1 MCTVNWKIKVSIVP
15 SIYTEIMF
23 FPIVFC
29 NVKTSYYYAE
39 NHPPFKKKHIIL
51 RIISMNDCFS
61 IASLHIIMQ
70 RTPPFKKKKTKQENM
85 SFREF
90 CSMNDCFSIPSWYK
104 ENNFFVHPQS
114 VLLYFIWVC
123 IEWIQSYF
131 PKDYLQ
137 SVLILDFIWF

>member
-39 NHPPFKKKHIIL
+39 NHPPFKKKHVIL

-70 RTPPFKKKKTKQENM
+70 RTPPFKKNKQNKKTCHSENFVLWM
-85 SFREF
+85 IVSQYHLGTRKIIFLYTLKVFIYILSGYVLNEF
-90 CSMNDCFSIPSWYK
+90 SHTSQKIICSLF
-104 ENNFFVHPQS
+104 
-114 VLLYFIWVC
+114 
-123 IEWIQSYF
+123 
-131 PKDYLQ
+131 
-137 SVLILDFIWF
+137 